1 MAYSYPIYHNVQA
14 CHYKS
19 DKSYGGKDTSVD
31 NIVVGSS
38 IRNSYPIAKCITTR
52 RFLTDDKLGNI
63 CVFKYSVDG
72 IVLKEVIF
80 KDNDGK
86 AGEYILTRSAL
97 KRMKGL

>member
-1 MAYSYPIYHNVQA
+1 MAYSYPIYHNVQT

-19 DKSYGGKDTSVD
+19 NKSYGGKDTSVD

-38 IRNSYPIAKCITTR
+38 VKNSYPIAKSITTR
-52 RFLTDDKLGNI
+52 RFLTDSKLGKI
-63 CVFKYSVDG
+63 CVFKHYVDG

-80 KDNDGK
+80 KDNKGK
-86 AGEYILTRSAL
+86 AGEYIKTRSAL